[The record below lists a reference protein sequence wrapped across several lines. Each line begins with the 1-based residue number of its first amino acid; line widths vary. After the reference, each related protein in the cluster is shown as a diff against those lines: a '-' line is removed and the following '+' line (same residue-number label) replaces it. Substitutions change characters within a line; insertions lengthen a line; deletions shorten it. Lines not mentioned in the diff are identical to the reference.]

1 MSGKGSDK
9 SEDFQSVA
17 ESQMTQHRS
26 LSISE
31 GIKKVLNEF
40 SNRATFKGA
49 AVQVIDAESMD
60 VLATRVM
67 EVLSTDADTTVPK
80 STLAELSAQLAKIR
94 LEANNFKD
102 RAEKAEFA
110 KSEAD
115 TTLAAL
121 QKELAKFKV
130 EANAQVS
137 KLKSDKASYDM
148 DKVQAQAALK
158 ELRAHMKAFPEGTSL
173 VQREEVAEQHDNL
186 SQQVTSLNNAA
197 QKANAQI
204 QKLRQK
210 EILLEKHILSLSNE
224 INIARASIPA
234 MKPTGGKSFAEV
246 AKAAGTANVDL
257 TKAAFSLLDKK
268 SMDKL
273 RKAYESTDGVK
284 DKLFWLKAGLQNAK
298 NSLFRGYYNVAE
310 VLHKECLLMDYSSR
324 SKTLAHIVDNM
335 LTEMETELDG
345 DEKSVRMKYYCK
357 TSPDQMRLKPAL
369 AKVVGATY
377 LSQAYLKG
385 WDLDDLVDLEKRL
398 HTKTFTKVQEP
409 PSKAEKEENSWAE
422 IFPEVDPAGVP
433 LPPPT
438 PDENPQGWWRRFL
451 FGTSAL
457 FASLSFIGKSLW
469 APMGKFFSMINVFK

>member
-17 ESQMTQHRS
+17 ESQITQHRS

-31 GIKKVLNEF
+31 GIKKVIKEF
-40 SNRATFKGA
+40 SDRATFKGT

-60 VLATRVM
+60 VLASRVM

-137 KLKSDKASYDM
+137 RLKSDKASYEM

-158 ELRAHMKAFPEGTSL
+158 ELRAHMKAFPDGTSS
-173 VQREEVAEQHDNL
+173 VEKEEVAAQHDNL

-197 QKANAQI
+197 QQANAQI
-204 QKLRQK
+204 KKLRQK
-210 EILLEKHILSLSNE
+210 EIMLEKHILSLSNE
-224 INIARASIPA
+224 INIARASIPST
-234 MKPTGGKSFAEV
+234 KPAEGKSFADV

-268 SMDKL
+268 SLEKL

-298 NSLFRGYYNVAE
+298 NSLFKGYYNVAE
-310 VLHKECLLMDYSSR
+310 ALHKECLLMDYSSR

-385 WDLDDLVDLEKRL
+385 WELDDLVDLEKRL

-409 PSKAEKEENSWAE
+409 PLKAEKEKDSWAE
-422 IFPEVDPAGVP
+422 IFPDVNPAGVP

-438 PDENPQGWWRRFL
+438 PDEEPQSWWRRFL